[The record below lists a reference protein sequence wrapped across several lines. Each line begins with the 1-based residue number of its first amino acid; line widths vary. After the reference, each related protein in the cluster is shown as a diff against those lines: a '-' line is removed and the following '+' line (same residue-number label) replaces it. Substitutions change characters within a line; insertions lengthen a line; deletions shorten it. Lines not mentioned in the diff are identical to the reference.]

1 MDPGVITPSAELK
14 RQPNLGHSLV
24 PIAGTALLI
33 GVGFGCYQ
41 VKVEI
46 LLVIATLLTSGLA
59 VWLGLGWKEIQ
70 AGMMQSIMKGM
81 PAMLI
86 VVVVGALIGSWL
98 AAGTIPMLIYYGL
111 GLISPKLFLVTAC
124 LATGIVSMLTGT
136 GYGTIGTVGVAFM
149 GIAHGLGVPPAQAA
163 GALVAG
169 AYLGDKVSPC
179 AANANFAVAIARVN
193 IYDHI
198 RHCLWTTVPA
208 FATGLA
214 VYAVVGLSTDVVA
227 GASLAADDQVRQ
239 ALAQHFVFSPWLLL
253 PPAVTLLLAARNLPV
268 LPGMLLSVA
277 VAVALAILVQGVPW
291 AEALNVTVTGF
302 KPATGLPMVDRLL
315 AQGGMQAM
323 MHVTLIAL
331 CAFAFSGV
339 LQKAG
344 LLGPVLK
351 LLFQFTTNTR
361 RLVSA
366 TVGSCLVVELMTG
379 AAFVTIL
386 LPTELF
392 APVYRQMG
400 LAGKNLSRAVGDSG
414 IVGVPLIPWS
424 IAGAFMSSALGVP
437 VLAYAPWAIFC
448 YAGIFFTLL
457 VGFTGFTMAARK
469 HDDETQPGS

>member
-1 MDPGVITPSAELK
+1 MARLK
-14 RQPNLGHSLV
+14 IAQR
-24 PIAGTALLI
+24 PIPQLDAAARTRL
-33 GVGFGCYQ
+33 CHR
-41 VKVEI
+41 
-46 LLVIATLLTSGLA
+46 
-59 VWLGLGWKEIQ
+59 
-70 AGMMQSIMKGM
+70 
-81 PAMLI
+81 
-86 VVVVGALIGSWL
+86 WL
-98 AAGTIPMLIYYGL
+98 AAACHLTRVRLIM
-111 GLISPKLFLVTAC
+111 
-124 LATGIVSMLTGT
+124 AT
-136 GYGTIGTVGVAFM
+136 
-149 GIAHGLGVPPAQAA
+149 
-163 GALVAG
+163 
-169 AYLGDKVSPC
+169 
-179 AANANFAVAIARVN
+179 
-193 IYDHI
+193 
-198 RHCLWTTVPA
+198 
-208 FATGLA
+208 
-214 VYAVVGLSTDVVA
+214 
-227 GASLAADDQVRQ
+227 QVRQ